1 MASLLSHLDCAY
13 CQTRHDPRA
22 PQSRCVECGGPLFA
36 RYAAEQLRGQRAPR
50 HALREALTPPWRRP
64 SGDLQIGL
72 PPLVHA
78 EGLATELDLPGLAI
92 LDASRGPTGSM
103 ADWGMAV
110 AVERARTL
118 GIPRL
123 TVPSLGD
130 GARAAAAQGA
140 LHGVEIETILVEG
153 SDDRGLH
160 ERGATVARMP
170 GSLVDA
176 ERHAPGYVIG
186 TLAEP
191 WRIEGEKA
199 AAWSMLLA
207 GGRLPDAVILPVTE
221 GTLDIALWKAWNE
234 WEAAGIIGS
243 QRPRLVVVQSKGC
256 GPIVRALK
264 KKLIRPTP
272 PRNVSG
278 PWSMRISASPADEL
292 RLQVVRA
299 SGGAGVS
306 VTYEQLREATFLTI
320 RKLGIS
326 LGDGGAAAVAAARHL
341 RLSGDLPR
349 SATVVAVNSSRGGT

>member
-1 MASLLSHLDCAY
+1 MATLLSHLDCAY
-13 CQTRHDPRA
+13 CQTRHDPA
-22 PQSRCVECGGPLFA
+22 SPNTRCVECGGPLFA
-36 RYAAEQLRGQRAPR
+36 RYNTEQLIGQE
-50 HALREALTPPWRRP
+50 HGFNALKEALSPPWRRP
-64 SGDLQIGL
+64 AGDLRVGM

-92 LDASRGPTGSM
+92 LDCGRGPTGTV
-103 ADWGMAV
+103 ADLGMAV

-118 GIPRL
+118 GIPRV

-130 GARAAAAQGA
+130 SARAAAAQGA
-140 LHGVEIETILVEG
+140 LHGIEIETILVEG

-170 GSLVDA
+170 GTLVDA

-186 TLAEP
+186 TLSEP

-207 GGRLPDAVILPVTE
+207 GRRLPDVIVVPVTE

-234 WEAAGIIGS
+234 WQAAGIIGTT
-243 QRPRLVVVQSKGC
+243 RPRIIVVQSKGC

-272 PRNVSG
+272 PRNLSG
-278 PWSMRISASPADEL
+278 PWTMRIPTSPADEI

-299 SGGAGVS
+299 SSGTGVS
-306 VTYEQLREATFLTI
+306 VSYDQMREAAFLTM
-320 RKLGIS
+320 RKLGLS
-326 LGDGGAAAVAAARHL
+326 LGDGGAAAVAAARAL
-341 RLSGDLPR
+341 RLSGEIPR
-349 SATVVAVNSSRGGT
+349 TATVVAVNTDRGGT